1 MKKLFATIL
10 VLIGVGLVADALHF
24 EHRYWEPTLEKP
36 AYDFWYFSGE
46 KARHKA
52 PYIYDFEI
60 DGLYYHILSEDPA
73 EVALVGKYYVK
84 DFVWMYID
92 TPTPDYDYWH
102 HNVRPGV
109 LELPDEVEWQ
119 GKKYTLTVLGYGCL
133 AYTDATIER
142 IPSGVREVHD
152 GALIGVHVENIRFEQ
167 PTRIAHYGI
176 KCDDIK
182 RADLSN
188 VTGKYY
194 GMDFSNLEELI
205 LPATLDR
212 FAGWSCPPTTCIFR
226 SLCEVPQYDSKMAIE
241 IFKHC
246 TEHTLYVPAG
256 SVELYRNTP
265 GWNQFGKILAD
276 PASVSVVRPEESYIL
291 DGRTLRSADAFAVY
305 DISGRCAGVL
315 PGELTLSP
323 GIYILGLKHPKKIV
337 VR

>member
-1 MKKLFATIL
+1 MKKLFAAIL
-10 VLIGVGLVADALHF
+10 ALSGVGLVADALHF
-24 EHRYWEPTLEKP
+24 DHRYWEPTLEEP

-46 KARHKA
+46 KYRHKG

-60 DGLYYHILSEDPA
+60 DGLYYHIMSEDPA

-84 DFVWMYID
+84 DAGWDFID
-92 TPTPDYDYWH
+92 KATPDYVYWH
-102 HNVRPGV
+102 HDVRPGV

-119 GKKYTLTVLGYGCL
+119 GKKYTITVLGYGCL
-133 AYTDATIER
+133 AYTDATIEH

-152 GALIGVHVENIRFEQ
+152 GALTGVHVENIRFEQ
-167 PTRIAHYGI
+167 PTRVAHWGL

-188 VTGKYY
+188 VTGRYY
-194 GMDFSNLEELI
+194 GIDFSNLEELV
-205 LPATLDR
+205 LPATLDKY
-212 FAGWSCPPTTCIFR
+212 AALSVPPTTCVVR
-226 SLCEVPQYDSKMAIE
+226 TLSEVPLYDERVAKE
-241 IFKHC
+241 TFKYF

-265 GWNQFGKILAD
+265 GWNQFGQILAD
-276 PASVSVVRPEESYIL
+276 PASVSVVRPEEVYTL
-291 DGRTLRSADAFAVY
+291 DGRTLRSPDAFAVY

-315 PGELTLSP
+315 PGELFLSP
-323 GIYILGLKHPKKIV
+323 GIYILGLTHPKKIV